1 MFYPLFENDKNKL
14 TLRSL
19 RNSQPKPISKCP
31 RSLFFTL
38 PIEDSVHQPE
48 DIEDMFTSLAVMS
61 VVHHL
66 VAVRVMDHLAQGR
79 RGLYLERNNFSG
91 DVTSTTVVKSRS
103 NKNEQTA
110 PLNRDGTRC
119 CPF

>member
-1 MFYPLFENDKNKL
+1 M
-14 TLRSL
+14 
-19 RNSQPKPISKCP
+19 
-31 RSLFFTL
+31 
-38 PIEDSVHQPE
+38 HQPE
-48 DIEDMFTSLAVMS
+48 DIEDMITSLAVMS

-103 NKNEQTA
+103 NKNEKTA

>member
-1 MFYPLFENDKNKL
+1 MRTACIK
-14 TLRSL
+14 
-19 RNSQPKPISKCP
+19 
-31 RSLFFTL
+31 
-38 PIEDSVHQPE
+38 PE
-48 DIEDMFTSLAVMS
+48 DIEDMITSLAVMS

-103 NKNEQTA
+103 NKNE
-110 PLNRDGTRC
+110 
-119 CPF
+119 